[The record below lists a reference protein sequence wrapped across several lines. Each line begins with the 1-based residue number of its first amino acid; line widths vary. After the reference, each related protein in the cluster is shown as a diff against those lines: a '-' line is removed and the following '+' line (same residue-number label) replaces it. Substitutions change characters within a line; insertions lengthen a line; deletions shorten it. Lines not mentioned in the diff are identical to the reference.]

1 MATYELQKFNSPE
14 MLEPEY
20 RRKEAG
26 CFVRV
31 TTGFILVFLA
41 LILVAGVAAIVY
53 FVQKDNL
60 QTTNDDPQVTSVS
73 AEKLKSDCEALA
85 ESGKLDQN
93 KVCKYT
99 QKKFNNNNS
108 SIPKTGPF
116 QIRGFVINM
125 LLIRFLIMICFG
137 HN

>member
-60 QTTNDDPQVTSVS
+60 QPTNDDPQVTSVS

-99 QKKFNNNNS
+99 HKKKFNNNDS
-108 SIPKTGPF
+108 SIPNTGPF
-116 QIRGFVINM
+116 
-125 LLIRFLIMICFG
+125 
-137 HN
+137 

>member
-1 MATYELQKFNSPE
+1 MATYELHKFNSLE

-31 TTGFILVFLA
+31 TTGFILLFLA

-60 QTTNDDPQVTSVS
+60 QTTTNDDPKVTGGS

-93 KVCKYT
+93 KVCKYSHRT
-99 QKKFNNNNS
+99 CNLP
-108 SIPKTGPF
+108 I
-116 QIRGFVINM
+116 
-125 LLIRFLIMICFG
+125 FLYCYI
-137 HN
+137 

>member
-31 TTGFILVFLA
+31 TTGFILVFLT

-99 QKKFNNNNS
+99 QKKNS
-108 SIPKTGPF
+108 TIITVPF
-116 QIRGFVINM
+116 LRLVLFK
-125 LLIRFLIMICFG
+125 
-137 HN
+137 

>member
-1 MATYELQKFNSPE
+1 MAEYELKRYNSPD

-31 TTGFILVFLA
+31 TTGFVLLLLA

-53 FVQKDNL
+53 FIQKDNSNTPNNEL
-60 QTTNDDPQVTSVS
+60 PEVVS

-85 ESGKLDQN
+85 ESGKLDQD
-93 KVCKYT
+93 KVCK
-99 QKKFNNNNS
+99 
-108 SIPKTGPF
+108 
-116 QIRGFVINM
+116 
-125 LLIRFLIMICFG
+125 
-137 HN
+137 

>member
-60 QTTNDDPQVTSVS
+60 QTTKDDPQVTSVS

-99 QKKFNNNNS
+99 QKKNSTIITVPFLRLVLLNKRLCHQYVANQIFNYDMFWS
-108 SIPKTGPF
+108 
-116 QIRGFVINM
+116 
-125 LLIRFLIMICFG
+125 
-137 HN
+137 

>member
-1 MATYELQKFNSPE
+1 MATYELQKFNSLE

-31 TTGFILVFLA
+31 TTGFILLFLA

-60 QTTNDDPQVTSVS
+60 QTTTNDDPNVTSGSS

-93 KVCKYT
+93 KVCKYSHRPT
-99 QKKFNNNNS
+99 IFLYNGP
-108 SIPKTGPF
+108 IPKFGPF
-116 QIRGFVINM
+116 LKRLDGRFINP
-125 LLIRFLIMICFG
+125 
-137 HN
+137 